1 MAKMSG
7 FIYQDRYWEQLK
19 ELSDQELGRLVR
31 ALNYYHMSGETQELK
46 GRESMAYTFIKYEI
60 DEAEKS
66 YQSKCETNRSNRLK
80 NKESSTTVNERQ
92 QPLTNDNDR
101 QQPSTSVVNR
111 IEHNRK
117 ECIYEEEEEKRAREE
132 TPTYGSGL
140 GSMLTDEDLQKG
152 MEEQQAVDRIRATWE
167 ECGCRFSDRDEKT
180 MHELLE
186 KHTEEQ
192 IIKAV
197 ESAHDHNARGNWG
210 YIKAVLEGG
219 NKGGRTGGTAQS
231 RGCAPRYT
239 NGTGELPDWYPERI

>member
-1 MAKMSG
+1 MA
-7 FIYQDRYWEQLK
+7 EP
-19 ELSDQELGRLVR
+19 
-31 ALNYYHMSGETQELK
+31 YYPLYFNWIEDTQELNDQEK
-46 GRESMAYTFIKYEI
+46 GRLIDAIVLYARGDDWKDRIKGNERYVFPIYQNQLERARRLSAVRA
-60 DEAEKS
+60 EAGAKGGIQTQASASRRKQTEANTSNLKQTEAS
-66 YQSKCETNRSNRLK
+66 SSKRNNNK
-80 NKESSTTVNERQ
+80 NNNKEEY
-92 QPLTNDNDR
+92 
-101 QQPSTSVVNR
+101 
-111 IEHNRK
+111 IED
-117 ECIYEEEEEKRAREE
+117 EEEKRAREE

-140 GSMLTDEDLQKG
+140 GSMLTDEDLQRG